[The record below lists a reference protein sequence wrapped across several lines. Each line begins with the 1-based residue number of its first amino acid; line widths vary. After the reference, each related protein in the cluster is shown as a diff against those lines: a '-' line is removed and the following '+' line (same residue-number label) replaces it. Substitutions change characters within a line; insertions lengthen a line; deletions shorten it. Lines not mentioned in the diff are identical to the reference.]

1 MRIRRVVAE
10 AFGPLAGQELEPAP
24 GMTVVWGTN
33 ETGKSTWHAAIYAAL
48 CGLRRGKGAPRKA
61 ERDFAARRRPW
72 DDDRWRVQATAE
84 LTDGRTLEFYQDLD
98 GKVDCRIRDAVLGTD
113 LSDELMCDG
122 SPDGAV
128 LFGLTRQ
135 TLLATAWV
143 GQADVLGVLD
153 NPDALQESL
162 QRAAATG
169 GSDDT
174 AEAALQRLQ
183 AFHRERVGTE
193 RRNSTKPLR
202 QAIVAEQTAKAELDA
217 AQQAHQEYLALVGR
231 RDDACRAAE
240 AAAATLRGAQA
251 TLAARR
257 LAQAQRRH
265 EPVAE
270 LAQEFA
276 DGPPHAPAEPGA
288 LDEQIAQ
295 ALAAW
300 QARPDE
306 PAVVEGA
313 SADELEQELAGL
325 AEAPEGDTEVAAE
338 VAEAVAAWREAHG
351 RLVVLEESQSDD
363 DAAQVPPNLPEE
375 ATSGALREAADALEA
390 PLPEVDAKLEA
401 AATSPGSPV
410 GGRVVLVG
418 GAVAALAGAGLM
430 AGGVLVAGA
439 VLLVAGAGAG
449 AAALLWWRKAGRADP
464 QAQARLAVQQA
475 TRAQATDRR
484 ETARRQAEAW
494 GVAADPGEL
503 RQLARRLDD
512 RAHAAQAAER
522 HRHEVEQQRAV
533 VLQAAGRLE
542 EALAT
547 RGAEVGEDLAASF
560 AAYESA
566 CRQRARQA
574 NEAARAASLRQQLA
588 SRRQLEQVHA
598 DQRRRRNA
606 AAQAIRDAAH
616 AAALP
621 DREDATLDELAE
633 ALGRWQAERQAHRE
647 TGEQAQR
654 RWNQLQTLLD
664 GSTVDQ
670 VEAELARRREE
681 HAALADVEALTL
693 PDEDGQAEAALR
705 QHEEAAGQADRELA
719 GLEAQLA
726 DHQARVPSVAEAEE
740 RLARAEAELAR
751 CRQLDRTLSTT
762 IEFLEEA
769 RERVHRD
776 IAPRLKHSVEARLA
790 TVTGGRYDEVRVN
803 PADLAV
809 RVRSASGAWRDA
821 TLLSHGAAEQVYLLL
836 RVAMAEHLATTGEPI
851 PLLLDEPTAQA
862 DRERT
867 EAVLDLLHKLSGERQ
882 VILFSQEDE
891 VRHWAQASLTAPDDA
906 LIHLDPG
913 AMPA

>member
-1 MRIRRVVAE
+1 MRIQRVVAE
-10 AFGPLAGQELEPAP
+10 AFGPFAGRELEPAP
-24 GMTVVWGTN
+24 GMTVVWGAN
-33 ETGKSTWHAAIYAAL
+33 ETGKSTWHAAIYAAV
-48 CGLRRGKGAPRKA
+48 CGLRRAKGPPRKA
-61 ERDFAARRRPW
+61 ERHFTARHRPW
-72 DDDRWRVQATAE
+72 DGDKWRVQATAE
-84 LTDGRTLEFYQDLD
+84 LADGRTLEFRQDLD
-98 GKVDCRIRDAVLGTD
+98 GKVDCGVRDAVLGTD
-113 LSDELMCDG
+113 LSDELMHDG

-128 LFGLTRQ
+128 LFGLTRE
-135 TLLATAWV
+135 TLLPTAWV
-143 GQADVLGVLD
+143 RQADVLGVLD
-153 NPDALQESL
+153 DPDALQESL

-202 QAIVAEQTAKAELDA
+202 QAIVAEQTAKADLEA
-217 AQQAHQEYLALVGR
+217 AQQAHQEYLALARR
-231 RDDACRAAE
+231 RDDARRAAE
-240 AAAATLRGAQA
+240 DAAATLRGAQA

-257 LAQAQRRH
+257 LAQVERRH
-265 EPVAE
+265 EQVAG

-276 DGPPHAPAEPGA
+276 DGAPEAPEEPGA
-288 LDEQIAQ
+288 LDQQVAR

-306 PAVVEGA
+306 PAPLEGA
-313 SADELEQELAGL
+313 SAAELEQELAAL
-325 AEAPEGDTEVAAE
+325 PQPPEGDTEVAQEA
-338 VAEAVAAWREAHG
+338 ADAVAAWRDAHG
-351 RLVVLEESQSDD
+351 RLAVLEENQPDD
-363 DAAQVPPNLPEE
+363 DTPQVPPNLPDE

-390 PLPEVDAKLEA
+390 PLPEVDAEPEA
-401 AATSPGSPV
+401 AATSPV
-410 GGRVVLVG
+410 GARVLLVG
-418 GAVAALAGAGLM
+418 GAVAALAGIGLL
-430 AGGVLVAGA
+430 AGGVPVAGA

-464 QAQARLAVQQA
+464 RAQARVAVQQA
-475 TRAQATDRR
+475 ARAQAADRR

-512 RAHAAQAAER
+512 HAHATQAAER
-522 HRHEVEQQRAV
+522 HRHEIDQQRAV
-533 VLQAAGRLE
+533 VQQAADQLE
-542 EALAT
+542 DALAA
-547 RGAEVGEDLAASF
+547 RGAQVGEEDLAASV

-566 CRQRARQA
+566 CRERARQA
-574 NEAARAASLRQQLA
+574 TEAARAGPLREQLA
-588 SRRQLEQVHA
+588 SRRQLEEVHA
-598 DQRRRRNA
+598 DQRGRRDG
-606 AAQAIRDAAH
+606 AAQAVRDAAR

-621 DREDATLDELAE
+621 DCEDATPDALAE
-633 ALGRWQAERQAHRE
+633 ALRRWQTQRQAHRE
-647 TGEQAQR
+647 AAEQAQQ
-654 RWNQLQTLLD
+654 RWNQLHTLLD
-664 GSTVDQ
+664 GSTVEQ
-670 VEAELARRREE
+670 VEAELARRQEE
-681 HAALADVEALTL
+681 HAALTDTEPLTL
-693 PDEDGQAEAALR
+693 PETDSEAQAALR
-705 QHEEAAGQADRELA
+705 KHEEAANKAAQELA

-740 RLARAEAELAR
+740 RSARAEAELVR
-751 CRQLDRTLSTT
+751 VRQLDHTLSTT
-762 IEFLEEA
+762 IEFLEQA

-776 IAPRLKHSVEARLA
+776 IAPRLKHSVEARLPA
-790 TVTGGRYDEVRVN
+790 VTGGRYDEVGVN

-851 PLLLDEPTAQA
+851 PLLLDDPTAQT

-867 EAVLDLLHKLSGERQ
+867 EAVLGLLHELSGQRQ

-891 VRHWAQASLTAPDDA
+891 VRHWAQGNLAAPDDA
-906 LIHLDPG
+906 LIRLDPG

>member
-1 MRIRRVVAE
+1 
-10 AFGPLAGQELEPAP
+10 
-24 GMTVVWGTN
+24 
-33 ETGKSTWHAAIYAAL
+33 
-48 CGLRRGKGAPRKA
+48 
-61 ERDFAARRRPW
+61 
-72 DDDRWRVQATAE
+72 
-84 LTDGRTLEFYQDLD
+84 
-98 GKVDCRIRDAVLGTD
+98 
-113 LSDELMCDG
+113 
-122 SPDGAV
+122 
-128 LFGLTRQ
+128 
-135 TLLATAWV
+135 
-143 GQADVLGVLD
+143 
-153 NPDALQESL
+153 
-162 QRAAATG
+162 
-169 GSDDT
+169 
-174 AEAALQRLQ
+174 
-183 AFHRERVGTE
+183 
-193 RRNSTKPLR
+193 
-202 QAIVAEQTAKAELDA
+202 
-217 AQQAHQEYLALVGR
+217 
-231 RDDACRAAE
+231 
-240 AAAATLRGAQA
+240 
-251 TLAARR
+251 
-257 LAQAQRRH
+257 
-265 EPVAE
+265 
-270 LAQEFA
+270 
-276 DGPPHAPAEPGA
+276 
-288 LDEQIAQ
+288 
-295 ALAAW
+295 
-300 QARPDE
+300 
-306 PAVVEGA
+306 
-313 SADELEQELAGL
+313 
-325 AEAPEGDTEVAAE
+325 
-338 VAEAVAAWREAHG
+338 
-351 RLVVLEESQSDD
+351 
-363 DAAQVPPNLPEE
+363 
-375 ATSGALREAADALEA
+375 
-390 PLPEVDAKLEA
+390 
-401 AATSPGSPV
+401 
-410 GGRVVLVG
+410 
-418 GAVAALAGAGLM
+418 
-430 AGGVLVAGA
+430 
-439 VLLVAGAGAG
+439 
-449 AAALLWWRKAGRADP
+449 
-464 QAQARLAVQQA
+464 VQQA
-475 TRAQATDRR
+475 ARAQAADRR

-494 GVAADPGEL
+494 GAAADPGEL
-503 RQLARRLDD
+503 RQLARRVDD
-512 RAHAAQAAER
+512 RAHAAQATER

-751 CRQLDRTLSTT
+751 CRQLEHTLSTT
-762 IEFLEEA
+762 IEFLQEA

-821 TLLSHGAAEQVYLLL
+821 TLLSHGTAEQVYLLL

-867 EAVLDLLHKLSGERQ
+867 EAVLDLLHELSGERQ